1 MTAVGSWTGR
11 EARALRQ
18 ALRLSVRAFAE
29 HLDVA
34 PRTVSK
40 WEQLG
45 QATRPYPDQQAL
57 LDTALDRAGV
67 LNAQTSDCSHSPTG
81 FG

>member
-1 MTAVGSWTGR
+1 MTAISSWTGR
-11 EARALRQ
+11 EASALRQ

-40 WEQLG
+40 WAKLG
-45 QATRPYPDQQAL
+45 EATREDGPARPGATLPGPQAL
-57 LDTALDRAGV
+57 AR
-67 LNAQTSDCSHSPTG
+67 S
-81 FG
+81 